1 MSSPAPA
8 AVKVSALH
16 AVPAEQRLFTPAFGI
31 IVGMQLTF
39 GFGFSIFFLLPKYLT
54 TVLHAGPDQ
63 VGWVSAS
70 AVVAAVLAVPLLG
83 RAIDRY
89 DRRYLIVGGALCS
102 AACASCF
109 PFVHSVGP
117 TLLLLRAVQGVAM
130 ALVFNAAATLV
141 TDMAPPAR
149 MGQALG
155 LFGVSALITNAI
167 APAIAER
174 LAVHA
179 GWSAVFVMA
188 AVAATLCAGLALFLP
203 RPVRAHS
210 NAHAGRP
217 SYGPRVLKIL
227 YAVGIVGL
235 AFGTLFTFTLPFALM
250 LGAREVSGFF
260 VGYTLTAATLRILLG
275 GWVDRVGRPRV
286 AVVALAL
293 YCTALFATCGLE
305 PTWLPALGAIMGA
318 GHGLIYPALNAMVV
332 EGVATAHR
340 GRVMSLF
347 NGCFNAGVAIS
358 TLTLGAVAK
367 EFGYPL
373 VFASAGIVAL
383 SGLPLLVQVARS
395 QPTRTD

>member
-1 MSSPAPA
+1 
-8 AVKVSALH
+8 VKVSDLR
-16 AVPAEQRLFTPAFGI
+16 AVPTEQRLFTPAFGF

-54 TVLHAGPDQ
+54 TVLRAGPDQ

-89 DRRYLIVGGALCS
+89 DRRHLIVAGALCT
-102 AACASCF
+102 AACALCF
-109 PFVHSVGP
+109 PFVQTVGA
-117 TLLLLRAVQGVAM
+117 TLLLLRAAQGVAM

-141 TDMAPPAR
+141 TDMAPPAK

-174 LAVHA
+174 VAVHS
-179 GWSAVFVMA
+179 GWSTVFVMA
-188 AVAATLCAGLALFLP
+188 AVAPALCASLALLLP
-203 RPVRAHS
+203 RPVRAPVH
-210 NAHAGRP
+210 AHAARP

-227 YAVGIVGL
+227 YAIGVVGL

-250 LGAREVSGFF
+250 LGALEVSDFF

-275 GWVDRVGRPRV
+275 GWVDRVGRSRV
-286 AVVALAL
+286 AVGALAL

-305 PTWLPALGAIMGA
+305 PRWLAALGAIMGA

-332 EGVATAHR
+332 EGVATEHR
-340 GRVMSLF
+340 GRVMALF

-367 EFGYPL
+367 AFGYPL
-373 VFASAGIVAL
+373 VFAIAGIVAL
-383 SGLPLLVQVARS
+383 SGLPLLVQVARAH
-395 QPTRTD
+395 PARTD